1 MNYGELP
8 TTGLYVVLSVVVVWS
23 AILTT
28 QIADVRKRSHEDWK
42 KDARR
47 LKTYATWLLRITK
60 FAAGQVAI
68 VLLFAAWESQQSV
81 PEHKGLVET
90 WWSTAHILAHF
101 IVVVALLVF
110 LVKWFRSMERDP
122 TSPY

>member
-1 MNYGELP
+1 MNYGEVP
-8 TTGLYVVLSVVVVWS
+8 TTGLYIVLSVVVVWS

-28 QIADVRKRSHEDWK
+28 QIAEVRKRSYRKWK

-47 LKTYATWLLRITK
+47 LKTYATRLLRITK
-60 FAAGQVAI
+60 LGGGQLAI
-68 VLLFAAWESQQSV
+68 VLLFAAWESLQSL
-81 PEHKGLVET
+81 PEGKGIVET

-101 IVVVALLVF
+101 VVVAALLAF

-122 TSPY
+122 KSPY